1 MEVKYNG
8 YKSAHA
14 SIVRHFAY
22 ISQQSGL
29 AFMEK
34 RFYWLYITVFFNILC
49 FGLIFPVLP
58 LFITRL
64 NATSL
69 DLGLLVSSFALMQ
82 FLLSPLMGKAS
93 DRYGRKPIL
102 LFSIAV
108 TALACFILGSATTLF
123 QLYVGTILQGIGNAG
138 VLPAALAYVADV
150 TSGHNR
156 SKYVSRI
163 TGTFALGFM
172 IGPAIGG
179 FLGEES
185 ISLPYY
191 LSGILGLFNAV
202 MIGIF
207 LHETHHTRDT
217 KLAIKEGLINVKPL
231 FHVLK
236 GELGVVFMVLFA
248 WSFYIG
254 NFNLATPFFTLE
266 RFNFGP
272 HDIGIFFSSVGLI
285 SGVTQWF
292 ILPKIERVMGDLKVI
307 FIGMVFLGLGQ
318 FLVPFSGSVFWFY
331 SFFVVT
337 VLGSS
342 LVRPSVSAYL
352 SKKTKE
358 GQGATM
364 GLASSFESLAR
375 VISPLLLGFFMSRLG
390 TAVPFFIT
398 SGVIFLIFLLFWKTE
413 IKNLRKQA

>member
-1 MEVKYNG
+1 MFVLT
-8 YKSAHA
+8 A
-14 SIVRHFAY
+14 VRF
-22 ISQQSGL
+22 SS
-29 AFMEK
+29 MEK
-34 RFYWLYITVFFNILC
+34 RFYWLYISVFFNILC

-69 DLGLLVSSFALMQ
+69 DLGFIVASFALMQ
-82 FLLSPLMGKAS
+82 FLFSPIVGKMS

-102 LFSIAV
+102 LSSIAV

-123 QLYVGTILQGIGNAG
+123 QLYMGTILQGIGSAG

-150 TSGHNR
+150 TTGHNR
-156 SKYVSRI
+156 SKFVSRI

-179 FLGEES
+179 FLGETA

-191 LSGILGLFNAV
+191 AAGVIGLLNAL
-202 MIGIF
+202 MIWLF
-207 LHETHHTRDT
+207 LHETHHIRDT
-217 KLAIKEGLINVKPL
+217 KLAIKEGLINIKPL
-231 FHVLK
+231 FKVLR
-236 GELGVVFMVLFA
+236 GELGVMFMVLFA

-254 NFNLATPFFTLE
+254 NFNIATPFFTLE
-266 RFNFGP
+266 RYNFGP

-285 SGVTQWF
+285 SGITQWF
-292 ILPKIERVMGDLKVI
+292 ILPTIERKLGDLKVV
-307 FIGMVFLGLGQ
+307 FIGMILLGIGQ
-318 FLVPFSGSVFWFY
+318 FLVPFAGSLVMFY
-331 SFFVVT
+331 SFFIIT

-342 LVRPSVSAYL
+342 MVRPSVSAYL

-364 GLASSFESLAR
+364 GLATSFESLAR
-375 VISPLLLGFFMSRLG
+375 VIAPLFLGFFMSRFG
-390 TAVPFFIT
+390 TALPFFIT
-398 SGVIFLIFLLFWKTE
+398 SGFVFLIFLLFWKTE
-413 IKNLRKQA
+413 YKLLQLKNLKS